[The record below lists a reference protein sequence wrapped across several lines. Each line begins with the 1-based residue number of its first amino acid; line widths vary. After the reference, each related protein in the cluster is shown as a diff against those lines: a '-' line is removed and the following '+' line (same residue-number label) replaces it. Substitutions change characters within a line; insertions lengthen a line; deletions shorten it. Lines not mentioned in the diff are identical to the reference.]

1 MTTATHVTAESLQ
14 PLIEAGDEAGI
25 LDALEPL
32 IRHAA
37 RRWVGDRAQAG
48 ALDLDDLLQTGR
60 LALLKHDEGKHSI
73 IGGWISAGRV
83 TQDASVARIV
93 CLAVKRECSR
103 SVAAGLEIPERV
115 LEARG
120 WLQRNGHTT
129 VAEAMADPGRP
140 TSYTAGIL
148 AAALRWTAVS
158 SLPEEYEVPAPPVED
173 HSAMWEFIDRL
184 LAYSGMT
191 RSEARPL
198 LVAADLVP
206 GMADATALRR
216 TIARMLAPW
225 SGGKTDQ
232 HSLAIAR
239 EAAYRDLVLGQ
250 VEDVPVQ
257 IALALGA

>member
-1 MTTATHVTAESLQ
+1 MTTTTTVSAESLQ
-14 PLIEAGDEAGI
+14 PLILAGDEAGI
-25 LDALEPL
+25 LEALEPL

-37 RRWVGDRAQAG
+37 RKWARTAALAG
-48 ALDLDDLLQTGR
+48 LTLDDLRQAGR
-60 LALLKHDEGKHSI
+60 VAVLHLAR
-73 IGGWISAGRV
+73 GWIEAGKV

-120 WLQRNGHTT
+120 WLQRNGYTT
-129 VAEAMADPGRP
+129 VEAAMADPSRP
-140 TSYTAGIL
+140 AGYSAGII
-148 AAALRWTAVS
+148 AAALRWVPVS
-158 SLPEEYEVPAPPVED
+158 SLPEEYELPAPPVED

-232 HSLAIAR
+232 HSLALAR
-239 EAAYRDLVLGQ
+239 EAAYKDLVLGQ
-250 VEDVPVQ
+250 PEDVPVQ